1 MYEEDGWRKD
11 NEQMTEKLYYK
22 DAYLT
27 EFTTNMLREAQT
39 DGGEWYIVLAETAFY
54 PTGGGQPYDTGTLND
69 IPVINVEEVDGEVRH
84 FLARKMDRSDR
95 VHGVVNWERRFDH
108 MQQHS
113 GQHVL
118 TAAFVE
124 LFQLPTV
131 SFHLGVETCTI
142 DLSTDYMTEDILQQV
157 EKRANEVILESRP
170 IETKWVTEE
179 EAKEYQLRKELA
191 VTDDIRLVIIPDF
204 DYNGCGGTHPNS
216 TSQIGSIK
224 ILGWEKQ
231 RNQIRIE
238 FICGERVLKQLHEK
252 HSIMKELGRIVS
264 ASQDQMVTTVI
275 KMVETQKSLA
285 KKVDELQDELL
296 KLEGE
301 SLVAKSRDWHG
312 ESLVTGVF
320 QDRSIKELQKLAK
333 IIISEKS
340 GINLMLVA
348 ENGEQLQFV
357 FARDALGT
365 INMKEAVKLA
375 LPLINGKGGGSEHSA
390 QGGGEALISGHM
402 LLEKVLSSL

>member
-1 MYEEDGWRKD
+1 
-11 NEQMTEKLYYK
+11 MTEKLYYK

-27 EFTTNMLREAQT
+27 EFTTSLLREGQT
-39 DGGEWYIVLAETAFY
+39 ESGEWYIVLAETAFY

-69 IPVINVEEVDGEVRH
+69 IDVVNVEEVDGEVRH
-84 FLARKMDRSDR
+84 YLSRKMDSADR
-95 VHGVVNWERRFDH
+95 VHGIVNWERRFDH

-113 GQHVL
+113 GQHIL

-131 SFHLGVETCTI
+131 SFHLGIETCTI
-142 DLSTDYMTEDILQQV
+142 DLNTDYMTEDILQEV
-157 EKRANEVILESRP
+157 ERRANEVILESRP

-179 EAKEYQLRKELA
+179 EARKYQLRKELA
-191 VTDDIRLVIIPDF
+191 VTEDIRLVIIPDF
-204 DYNGCGGTHPNS
+204 DYNGCGGTHPKS

-238 FICGERVLKQLHEK
+238 FICGARVLKQLHEK
-252 HSIMKELGRIVS
+252 HSIMKELGRVVS
-264 ASQDQMVTTVI
+264 SSQEQMVPTVT
-275 KMVETQKSLA
+275 KLVETQKSLA
-285 KKVDELQDELL
+285 KKVDELQEQLL
-296 KLEGE
+296 KFEGE
-301 SLVAKSRDWHG
+301 SLIAHSRDWHG
-312 ESLVTGVF
+312 EKLVTEVF

-340 GINLMLVA
+340 GINVLLAA
-348 ENGEQLQFV
+348 ENGQQLQFV

-365 INMKEAVKLA
+365 VNMKEAVKLA

-390 QGGGEALISGHM
+390 QGGGESLISGHM
-402 LLEKVLSSL
+402 LLEKVLSLL